1 MATHDQLSE
10 ASPVLMTRDPDAM
23 IVQACLDGDN
33 AAFGA
38 LVARY
43 SGKLYNAAYRI
54 THVREDA
61 FDATQAAF
69 VKAYEKL
76 PTFDFNHRFF
86 SWIYRIALNEA
97 LDIAGRRRR
106 ETDLGDAPEPTGGD
120 VEREYAAAERERL
133 LQRALMALP
142 ADGRALI
149 VLRHFQ
155 GLSYGDI
162 AEILRIPEKTVKSRL
177 FTARQR
183 LRQVLEERGWRP

>member
-1 MATHDQLSE
+1 MM
-10 ASPVLMTRDPDAM
+10 VR
-23 IVQACLDGDN
+23 ACLDGDN

-38 LVARY
+38 LVQKY
-43 SGKLYNAAYRI
+43 SGKLFNATYRI
-54 THVREDA
+54 THGREDA
-61 FDATQAAF
+61 VDATQAAF

-97 LDIAGRRRR
+97 LDIAGRRREAR
-106 ETDLGDAPEPTGGD
+106 LDDAPEPIGGD
-120 VEREYAAAERERL
+120 VEGEYAQAERSRL
-133 LQRALMALP
+133 VQRALMELP
-142 ADGRALI
+142 PDGRALI

-162 AEILRIPEKTVKSRL
+162 AEILRVPEKTVKSRL

-183 LRQVLEERGWRP
+183 LRKVLEERGWAP

>member
-1 MATHDQLSE
+1 MM
-10 ASPVLMTRDPDAM
+10 VR
-23 IVQACLDGDN
+23 ACLDGDN
-33 AAFGA
+33 AAFGS
-38 LVARY
+38 LVQKY

-54 THVREDA
+54 TRGREDA
-61 FDATQAAF
+61 VDATQAAF

-76 PTFDFNHRFF
+76 PSFDFNHRFF

-106 ETDLGDAPEPTGGD
+106 EAGLDDAPEPVGGD
-120 VEREYAAAERERL
+120 IEDEYAEVERSRFV
-133 LQRALMALP
+133 QRALMELP
-142 ADGRALI
+142 PDGRALI

-162 AEILRIPEKTVKSRL
+162 AEILRVPEKTVKSRL

-183 LRQVLEERGWRP
+183 LRQVLEERGWKP